1 MHANAMIIRNVNMSS
16 NVNEFAE
23 DFDEMMIISVVDLLS
38 EYDQITLNERDR
50 DMTVI
55 QISLELLRQTT
66 ILQDEINFVT
76 QFVRIIEKILQNIIS
91 KLERVFIDDVDIK
104 DSRDNY
110 NNKKIMS
117 DVRQFV
123 LKHLQNLNKTLYLI
137 ELADDIVSV
146 EKFYFLMSDVRI
158 VE

>member
-1 MHANAMIIRNVNMSS
+1 MHANAMTIRDVNMSS

-55 QISLELLRQTT
+55 QTSLELLRQTT
-66 ILQDEINFVT
+66 ILQDEINSVT